1 MFIVKEQPKSIVT
14 ENYKIL
20 RTNIEYSSFDGGL
33 KTILVTSSEPGEGK
47 TTTAG
52 NLAICL
58 AQDNKRIVLI
68 DCDLRRPMLHRRFKV
83 SNDEGLSEIIIGKVS
98 LEDSIKEVY
107 TGLDIITAGKIP
119 PNPSE
124 MLGSNDM
131 KELIDKLKEIYDYII
146 LDSPPVL
153 AVTDAQILS
162 RKVDGTILVIK
173 STKTKKANVI
183 NAKELL
189 DKVRGNIIG
198 VVLNEVK
205 IKNDKCYY
213 YGKVTK
219 NKKRSKRKKKT
230 INEALT

>member
-1 MFIVKEQPKSIVT
+1 MFIVKDQPKSIVA
-14 ENYKIL
+14 ESYKTL
-20 RTNIEYSSFDGGL
+20 RTNIEYYSFDEEL
-33 KTILVTSSEPGEGK
+33 KTILVTSSERGEGK

-58 AQDNKRIVLI
+58 AQDNKKVILV
-68 DCDLRRPMLHRRFKV
+68 DCDLRRPMVHRRFKV
-83 SNDEGLSEIIIGKVS
+83 SNDEGLSQIIIGKVS

-124 MLGSNDM
+124 MLGS
-131 KELIDKLKEIYDYII
+131 KGIEELIDKLKEIYDYII

-162 RKVDGTILVIK
+162 RKVNGTILVVK
-173 STKTKKANVI
+173 SAKTKKVNVV

-189 DKVRGNIIG
+189 SKVKANIIG
-198 VVLNEVK
+198 IVLNEVK
-205 IKNDKCYY
+205 IKSSKYYY
-213 YGKVTK
+213 YGEVEK
-219 NKKRSKRKKKT
+219 NKKRSKSKKKV
-230 INEALT
+230 INQALT